1 MRILFISAN
10 RVGDAVLST
19 GLLNA
24 LHEQFPKAR
33 FTVACGPSAV
43 GVFEALPNLDRLIV
57 MEKKPGPGIGGNC
70 GRSWR

>member
-19 GLLNA
+19 GLLDA
-24 LHEQFPKAR
+24 LHAQFPKAR

-43 GVFEALPNLDRLIV
+43 GV
-57 MEKKPGPGIGGNC
+57 
-70 GRSWR
+70 